1 MQVEPATALGLIQAG
16 PLSNGTTVEPGAA
29 HTYSAAVFGKLEW
42 IALLCGVDVGQP
54 LGLVQAEPAIV
65 SGLIRAGALQ
75 NATAA

>member
-1 MQVEPATALGLIQAG
+1 MQAEPATALGLIQAG
-16 PLSNGTTVEPGAA
+16 PLSNGTAIEPGAA
-29 HTYSAAVFGKLEW
+29 HTYSAAVIWKIW

-65 SGLIRAGALQ
+65 SGLILAGALQ